1 MTLNEYIEGLTLLRD
16 NYNAG
21 DFTVMVDEA
30 CHGFTEHGQH
40 TVHTELVPMDG
51 DDYCLDL
58 GKKIC
63 EIHAK
68 IIK

>member
-1 MTLNEYIEGLTLLRD
+1 MTLNEYIEGLTMLRD

-51 DDYCLDL
+51 NDYGIDL
-58 GKKIC
+58 EKKIC